1 MSNNIEIP
9 GPTRKVP
16 PKHTTLGDTN
26 EVVGKNSNYKNQM
39 TTLRET
45 LPTKNNFPLDDDD
58 DDNYSL
64 GEDDDDGDIGK
75 RSIRH
80 ARIFHLIYFFIV

>member
-1 MSNNIEIP
+1 
-9 GPTRKVP
+9 
-16 PKHTTLGDTN
+16 
-26 EVVGKNSNYKNQM
+26 M

-64 GEDDDDGDIGK
+64 GEDDDDIDIGK
-75 RSIRH
+75 ID
-80 ARIFHLIYFFIV
+80 